1 MGAQPDQRQSDQGR
15 GVIGTDGLQQADAQS
30 LAACRAGAVQD
41 ILQGQITVDLG
52 EGQCPEGDIHADGI
66 VDGGESPAAQCQ
78 RRMKVHGAPRGRLQ
92 LKACTFQGAR
102 LADGGDAVQRA
113 HLVRTDDQCIRVAR
127 QDGFGL
133 QGRQARGQGG
143 NGLMGQGRLVDIG
156 GHGLEGQAQAR
167 KQFLSIGRG
176 GSKDQSHGLL

>member
-1 MGAQPDQRQSDQGR
+1 
-15 GVIGTDGLQQADAQS
+15 
-30 LAACRAGAVQD
+30 
-41 ILQGQITVDLG
+41 
-52 EGQCPEGDIHADGI
+52 
-66 VDGGESPAAQCQ
+66 
-78 RRMKVHGAPRGRLQ
+78 MKVHGPPRGRLQ
-92 LKACTFQGAR
+92 LKAGTFQGAR

-113 HLVRTDDQCIRVAR
+113 HLVRTDDQRIRVSS

-133 QGRQARGQGG
+133 QGRQARGQVD

-156 GHGLEGQAQAR
+156 GHCLEGQAQAR